1 MSGGDAGI
9 SGGGIRCGGDR
20 GGVRGGGSGEVGG
33 VTMYP
38 SESPAE
44 RVYSEWYDWYE
55 LAGDAGCM
63 VLAGD
68 AGTPARFAVSML
80 SMAAAA
86 ALES

>member
-1 MSGGDAGI
+1 M
-9 SGGGIRCGGDR
+9 C
-20 GGVRGGGSGEVGG
+20 GGGSGEVSG

-38 SESPAE
+38 SESLAE

-68 AGTPARFAVSML
+68 AGTPTRFPVSML
-80 SMAAAA
+80 SKATAA